1 MALHEIPQEI
11 GDFGVLLYAGWGRR
25 KALVANFLAALTVV
39 LGGAIGYLISVS
51 DNLIAY
57 MLPVAAGG
65 FIYIAA
71 SDLMP
76 EIKKEESLRKSVKL
90 FLVFLLG
97 VGLMWA
103 LKLLEP

>member
-1 MALHEIPQEI
+1 
-11 GDFGVLLYAGWGRR
+11 
-25 KALVANFLAALTVV
+25 VV